1 MVPMSSTQPEGG
13 APRTPEVEA
22 RLLAYLDRTTDLVG
36 VTDDKGNV
44 VYLNDTARARLHVPA
59 GVEGP
64 LTTVDLFPPEA
75 FDTYFEQMR
84 PAILRGDVWN
94 GYLPVVV
101 GAGEPVEMWVTV
113 VGGVR
118 PGGEVAWL
126 VLTARDVTEWRHVRD
141 ELSQGATHDALT
153 GLANRTVLHDRMGI
167 ALTRARRTGAKVAV
181 LVIDVDDLGV
191 VNDSFGLVAG
201 DAVLVELAGRLND
214 SVRAIDTV
222 ARVGGDEFVVLLD
235 GVDDEDEARSLATRV
250 QAVLE
255 ARSIEAA
262 PGTIVNVSAS
272 VGMAVGD
279 GEVEAEALLR
289 RADAAMYDAK
299 GERHPERRRTPGT
312 RDVSP
317 AVTAHDVAV
326 ALTQRA
332 IVPYY
337 QPVVVAGTGAV
348 AAMQV
353 LARWLRPEGDPVAAH
368 DFVEIVE
375 GSGVSFSLDLAML
388 RQAVVDVAS
397 RPDLHVPRVDV
408 PVAARFLLRPGVERF
423 VHEVLSQARLPASRL
438 AVVVPERL
446 LAHHSRLVADALWSL
461 HEEGVTLVAS
471 VPELE
476 PGSLPQLDDG
486 LFAELRFPASGD
498 LDALVAFAR
507 GRGMVPRVFGVE
519 STDALAQ
526 AVAAGCELAEGR
538 AIGDPRP
545 MPDGHGADT
554 EPALG

>member
-1 MVPMSSTQPEGG
+1 MVPMSSTQPDGA
-13 APRTPEVEA
+13 APRTPEVDA

-36 VTDDKGNV
+36 VTDDQGNV

-59 GVEGP
+59 GSEGP

-75 FDTYFEQMR
+75 FDAYFEQMR

-94 GYLPVVV
+94 GYLPVLV
-101 GAGEPVEMWVTV
+101 GAGDPVEMWVTV
-113 VGGVR
+113 VGGVQ
-118 PGGEVAWL
+118 PGGEVEWL

-141 ELSQGATHDALT
+141 ELSQGATHDGLT
-153 GLANRTVLHDRMGI
+153 GLGNRTVLHDRMGI

-191 VNDSFGLVAG
+191 VNDSFGLLAG
-201 DAVLVELAGRLND
+201 DAVLTELAGRLND

-250 QAVLE
+250 QAGLE
-255 ARSIEAA
+255 ASSIEVA

-272 VGMAVGD
+272 MGMAVGD
-279 GEVEAEALLR
+279 GDAEAESLLR
-289 RADAAMYDAK
+289 RADAAMHDEK
-299 GERHPERRRTPGT
+299 GERHPERRRAPGA
-312 RDVSP
+312 RDLSP
-317 AVTAHDVAV
+317 TVTAHDVAV
-326 ALTQRA
+326 ALTQQA

-348 AAMQV
+348 ASMHV
-353 LARWLRPEGDPVAAH
+353 LARWLRPEGDPVPAH

-388 RQAVVDVAS
+388 RQAVADLAS
-397 RPDLHVPRVDV
+397 RPELHVPRVDV
-408 PVAARFLLRPGVERF
+408 PVSARFLLRPGVERF
-423 VHEVLSQARLPASRL
+423 VHEVLSHARLPASRL
-438 AVVVPERL
+438 ALVVPERL

-461 HEEGVTLVAS
+461 HEEGVVLIAS

-498 LDALVAFAR
+498 LDSLVSFAR

-519 STDALAQ
+519 TPDALAQ
-526 AVAAGCELAEGR
+526 AAAAGCELAEGR
-538 AIGDPRP
+538 AIGVPRP
-545 MPDGHGADT
+545 MPDGHAADP
-554 EPALG
+554 EPARG